1 VAPVLLV
8 VVVGLFFVAT
18 FHALTRG
25 AGGATARR
33 RFQDASEEHPLE
45 NGRCR
50 AGVAVVAHV
59 LGMIDVLVALAVIV
73 ANRAHPG
80 VVGSALRL
88 DTRGSLLADDA
99 PPGMTDQALVD
110 ALAGPPVPPMVMMPM
125 PIPMVVVSMTMV
137 VASMPVPAMV
147 AMTIIAPAVGMAV
160 VARDATAGAPEIPDA
175 MRLHM
180 PVMVMVRRAACRRVA
195 DYIVDPT
202 GVIA

>member
-1 VAPVLLV
+1 M
-8 VVVGLFFVAT
+8 
-18 FHALTRG
+18 
-25 AGGATARR
+25 
-33 RFQDASEEHPLE
+33 
-45 NGRCR
+45 
-50 AGVAVVAHV
+50 AHV
-59 LGMIDVLVALAVIV
+59 LGVIDVLVALAVIV

-88 DTRGSLLADDA
+88 DTRGSLLADHA
-99 PPGMTDQALVD
+99 PPSMTDQALVD
-110 ALAGPPVPPMVMMPM
+110 ALPGPSVAMVMV
-125 PIPMVVVSMTMV
+125 PIPVVVVPIPMV